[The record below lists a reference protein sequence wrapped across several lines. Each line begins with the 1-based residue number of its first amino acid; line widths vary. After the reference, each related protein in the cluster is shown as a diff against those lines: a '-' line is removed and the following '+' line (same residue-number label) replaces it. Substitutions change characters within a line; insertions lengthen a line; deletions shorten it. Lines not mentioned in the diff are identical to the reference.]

1 MISHQALPDGPAQ
14 MAIWG
19 MRLNEKG
26 TPTFLSLLSLCF
38 SFFELWKLEEAQG
51 KGFRFLHND
60 EHLLLGTNCSLYCLP
75 ALICLPHS
83 HGEMLAPCTH
93 EGKFQSWRLV
103 KNRLRLF
110 SKSNC
115 KSMKFWLALI

>member
-1 MISHQALPDGPAQ
+1 MISQQALPDGLAQ
-14 MAIWG
+14 TAIWG

-38 SFFELWKLEEAQG
+38 SYFELWKPKEAQG

-60 EHLLLGTNCSLYCLP
+60 EHLLLGTSHSLYCLS

-83 HGEMLAPCTH
+83 HGEMLATCTR
-93 EGKFQSWRLV
+93 EGEFQSWRLV
-103 KNRLRLF
+103 KTKL
-110 SKSNC
+110 
-115 KSMKFWLALI
+115 